1 MIIKDSVDE
10 FGRFADTEVYE
21 YDDSI
26 GRHHLAVSNG
36 NGTRDVYEYVSVIH
50 CPNCGRKFT
59 ENMICECG
67 KIT

>member
-1 MIIKDSVDE
+1 MN
-10 FGRFADTEVYE
+10 EVIYE

-26 GRHHLAVSNG
+26 GRHHLIISTG
-36 NGTRDVYEYVSVIH
+36 NGTGDVYEYVSVIH

-67 KIT
+67 KNNTDIRL